1 MILQSNDLLG
11 VWGLMTSW
19 KIEDDPSMYRNNKFA
34 RRKADD
40 IRTVQGN
47 NLYYSPVKLCGSYQ
61 SKQGYGESRFLVLI
75 FIYSDSPRI
84 PPKRNAGKLLVS
96 WTRIKWQM
104 KNYDL
109 NSQHPQ
115 QFEVKIVKHILHF
128 SSIIIIRFYLFF
140 IWKEKYFFK
149 NIFIKYLFKKYL
161 ERNRFVFVLILSQGQ
176 QYNKERG

>member
-1 MILQSNDLLG
+1 
-11 VWGLMTSW
+11 
-19 KIEDDPSMYRNNKFA
+19 
-34 RRKADD
+34 
-40 IRTVQGN
+40 
-47 NLYYSPVKLCGSYQ
+47 
-61 SKQGYGESRFLVLI
+61 
-75 FIYSDSPRI
+75 
-84 PPKRNAGKLLVS
+84 
-96 WTRIKWQM
+96 M